1 MAAITVKFYAFWSTY
16 LGVDRLSLE
25 ADDMGQAVAQLEEKF
40 GSRFRAKLQALGIP
54 AGSTI
59 QDYCLLLL
67 NGRNVSGQNLHQVKL
82 RAEDVL
88 HIFPLAAG
96 G

>member
-1 MAAITVKFYAFWSTY
+1 MASITVKFYAFLRAY
-16 LGVDRLSLE
+16 LGIDTLSLE
-25 ADDMGQAVAQLEEKF
+25 ADDVGQVMAQLEGKF
-40 GSRFRAKLQALGIP
+40 GAQLRAKFQALGIQ
-54 AGSTI
+54 ADQEI

-67 NGRNVSGQNLHQVKL
+67 NGCNVSGQNLHQVKL
-82 RAEDVL
+82 RAGDVL

>member
-1 MAAITVKFYAFWSTY
+1 MATITIKFYALWRTY
-16 LGVDRLSLE
+16 LGVDRLSLG
-25 ADDMGQAVAQLEEKF
+25 ADDVGQVMAQLEERF
-40 GSRFRAKLQALGIP
+40 GSQFRAKLQALGIP
-54 AGSTI
+54 ADGKI

-67 NGRNVSGQNLHQVKL
+67 NGCNVGGQNLHQVKL
-82 RAEDVL
+82 KVEDVL

>member
-1 MAAITVKFYAFWSTY
+1 MAVITIKFYALWRTY

-25 ADDMGQAVAQLEEKF
+25 ADDMGQAMAQLEEKF

-54 AGSTI
+54 ADGAI

-67 NGRNVSGQNLHQVKL
+67 NGCNVSGQNLHQVKL